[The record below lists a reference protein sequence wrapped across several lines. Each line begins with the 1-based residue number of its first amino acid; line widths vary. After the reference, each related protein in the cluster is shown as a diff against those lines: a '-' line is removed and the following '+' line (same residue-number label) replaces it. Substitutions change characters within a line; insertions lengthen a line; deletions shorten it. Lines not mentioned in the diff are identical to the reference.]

1 MEQPKTRADLETLP
15 AYKAGQKLQARD
27 GVQVFKLSSN
37 ENPYPPLPSVTDA
50 IAKAAAEI
58 NRYPDPLNTE
68 MIAAIANKVGVAPD
82 HIGVGT
88 GSVAVL
94 GHIIESVAAPGDEVM
109 FPWRSFEAYPIW
121 TQICAA
127 KSVQVPL
134 TIDERHDFKAMAAAI
149 TDRTRVIFV
158 CTPNNPTGTAVYA
171 DELHEFM
178 KRVPSDVLV
187 VIDEAYGE
195 FVKDDAVVKGM
206 DFFNAYK
213 NVAVLRTFSK
223 AYGLA
228 GLRIG
233 YTVAPLNIADYVR
246 RTSIPFGVSGIAQA
260 AVIASLQPEAE
271 RELMQKV
278 DALVVERERVFSA
291 LRAQGWTIHPQHAN
305 FIWIATGQDTAAIKD
320 ACEAAG
326 VAVRPFPDGLRIT
339 VAESEANDRI
349 IRVLAEFRQ

>member
-15 AYKAGQKLQARD
+15 AYKAGQKLQARN
-27 GVQVFKLSSN
+27 GIQVYKLSSN
-37 ENPYPPLPSVTDA
+37 ENPYSPLPSVIDA
-50 IAKAAAEI
+50 IAKAAADI

-68 MIAAIANKVGVAPD
+68 MIAGIANKVGVAPE

-109 FPWRSFEAYPIW
+109 FAWRSFEAYPIW

-134 TIDERHDFKAMAAAI
+134 TVDDRHDFDAMAAAI

-158 CTPNNPTGTAVYA
+158 CTPNNPTGTAVYS

-178 KRVPSDVLV
+178 KHVPSDVLV

-206 DFFNAYK
+206 EFFNAYK
-213 NVAVLRTFSK
+213 NVAILRTFSK

-233 YTVAPLNIADYVR
+233 YAVAPLNIADYV
-246 RTSIPFGVSGIAQA
+246 
-260 AVIASLQPEAE
+260 
-271 RELMQKV
+271 
-278 DALVVERERVFSA
+278 
-291 LRAQGWTIHPQHAN
+291 
-305 FIWIATGQDTAAIKD
+305 
-320 ACEAAG
+320 
-326 VAVRPFPDGLRIT
+326 
-339 VAESEANDRI
+339 
-349 IRVLAEFRQ
+349 